1 MIKITENEFN
11 DDSQESNNEESYEPE
26 TYEGI
31 LKDLKVLIED
41 ENITLLHNRGYYG
54 NLINKCLELDPI
66 EALLMVERNRVIVKS
81 EDGQE
86 FGYKELSEYYVNKI
100 PDFWTKYLVYKDLRN
115 RGYICRK
122 GFGEDIEFRVYERGA
137 TIGEDT
143 AKYLIHPVVEG
154 SPVMLTKL
162 SKITKIA
169 KSSRKQLIL
178 TVVDRQGE
186 LTYYDCKQILF

>member
-1 MIKITENEFN
+1 MVIKITENEFN
-11 DDSQESNNEESYEPE
+11 NDSQESNDEEYEPE

-31 LKDLKVLIED
+31 LKDLKVIVKG
-41 ENITLLHNRGYYG
+41 ENISLLHNRGYYG
-54 NLINKCLELDPI
+54 EIIDETLELDPI
-66 EALLMVERNRVIVKS
+66 ESLLMVERNRVVVHT

-86 FGYKELSEYYVNKI
+86 FGYKELAEYFVNEI
-100 PDFWTKYLVYKDLRN
+100 PRFWTRYLVYKDLRN
-115 RGYICRK
+115 RGYIVRK

-143 AKYLIHPVVEG
+143 AKYLIHPVIEG
-154 SPVMLTKL
+154 SPLSLTNL

-169 KSSRKQLIL
+169 QSSRKKLIL

-186 LTYYDCKQILF
+186 LTYYDCKNFNI